1 MGRKCP
7 SLHYTT
13 TTSSLNHWYNAGWI
27 HMDPSCVRQG
37 SSSQVPGVVFCCSGP
52 PSSQFECCAFRDAHL
67 HTCKSHCLLIS
78 WKQSDKILI
87 LLWSNASSNHFHSE
101 NCCSLDVFFSFFGP
115 FFLNP
120 RDGCAWKSQYQQ
132 IRYSDTQISRS
143 GTSSHVTFKS
153 HECHLFRVY
162 VPKCVEFL
170 LCDFAD

>member
-1 MGRKCP
+1 MPDGSTWIQVVFVKVHHPRYLEW
-7 SLHYTT
+7 SSVALDHLLH
-13 TTSSLNHWYNAGWI
+13 SLNVVLSEMLICIHVNHIAFLSAENSLIRFWFCSDLMHHQIIFTQKIAAHW
-27 HMDPSCVRQG
+27 M
-37 SSSQVPGVVFCCSGP
+37 F
-52 PSSQFECCAFRDAHL
+52 
-67 HTCKSHCLLIS
+67 
-78 WKQSDKILI
+78 
-87 LLWSNASSNHFHSE
+87 
-101 NCCSLDVFFSFFGP
+101 FFSFFGP

-143 GTSSHVTFKS
+143 GTSSHVKFKS